1 MSQHI
6 ENFINRNFPAN
17 VQHRGRDIMI
27 RGKIEVLRLDT
38 EKAKV
43 TYRVQAP
50 DNVESY
56 RVSIHDFDKEAIAAQ
71 CNCIDGACKHIVAA
85 LLHLNA
91 DVLKQSFNP
100 KKEAIVH
107 EPITSRF
114 LQKYAEQRA
123 YTEGMHFANMK
134 TGIKLKD
141 YDDKQAN
148 YRIRD
153 YDVAIT
159 SESGEYSTACNCEQR
174 FSKLCS
180 HKVAAFIH
188 FGRIFGEKPFEVI
201 PTLGKEKKRQ
211 LLEYG
216 YAADDDKAQRLFTTE
231 IKNGI
236 LTLIPKDKTLVK
248 INTAQD
254 WKGLQ
259 KKVFQE
265 LKASPAFTI
274 NQAKIAEEEDNVVIY
289 VIKFDELL
297 ANSDEVKYNPYNPFA
312 VEEPKENI
320 IDFKLS
326 AVLAKWKKDKISGRL
341 QEINVGMK
349 TFNLEEMQVVDHEDA
364 EIMQSIRRLQ
374 PEQMTKKLYEIHPE
388 LPRGWV
394 LHRHNLTNME
404 QKTALRRLV
413 GRELETL
420 FRLLPDK
427 KNFIFNGLNSTDNSL
442 KQSNLDSVEI
452 LRGRGSVEFSLDEE
466 ETHYVLTP
474 KVRVDEELVFPFNPS
489 RRKTEWIYKTEAGL
503 TLLNE
508 RAVQTLDL
516 FPDID
521 AIRVKKTELA
531 GFLSD
536 FTLPLMN
543 LHNVELNVPVDL
555 AEGEALFSPKIYLTE
570 TEETL
575 TLTPVFA
582 YDYDGELKEFR
593 MNNHLKQMVFE
604 TTEKTRKIGKKTEE
618 NTVMTLV
625 YRNDEKEAL
634 ARDFLATLHP
644 SFTLQARN
652 NPASFQLGIN
662 ELFENEWFFTAFD
675 KLKDAGI
682 EVLGFAQLH
691 KLKYNPNRAKIN
703 IKASTGIDWFDLEIL
718 VSFGA
723 QSVALKDV
731 RKAIFNKQHYIRL
744 GDGTLGI
751 LPQEWI
757 EKYASVLKMGTLGKG
772 DTLRMS
778 NFHLSLIDELYG
790 EIDGSEVFEKLREK
804 RRRLQNFEQ
813 IDDVTLPKNSIAEL
827 RGYQVSGYNW
837 LNFLDEFGWG
847 GILADDMGLGK
858 TVQAITFLQKQAQSK
873 PNKPNLVVVPKSLVF
888 NWQKECE
895 KFAPELSI
903 LVYYGT
909 GRRSIL
915 KDIKNHAL
923 TITTYGAVRSDIR
936 DLRDIDF
943 NYVILDESQ
952 AIKNPDALATKA
964 VKLLK
969 SGNRLTLTG
978 TPIENNV
985 FDLYSQMDFLNPG
998 MLGNV
1003 EFFKKEFAMPID
1015 RDRDMNAT
1023 KQLRKLVYPFILRRT
1038 KEEVAKELP
1047 EKMESVIFCDME
1059 KQQRRVYDAFKDKY
1073 RDLVLGKIDA
1083 EGMNKAG
1090 VYILEGL
1097 MKLRQ
1102 ICDSPAILNEK
1113 EDFGHES
1120 VKLAELIPRIQE
1132 DSGRHKTLVFSQFLG
1147 MLDLIRKELD
1157 KLHIPY
1163 EYLDGSTTDRQE
1175 RVERF
1180 QNNDS
1185 VRVFLMSLKAGGVGL
1200 NLTAADYV
1208 YIVDPWWNPAV
1219 EAQAID
1225 RTHRIGQEK
1234 PVFAYKM
1241 ICRDTVE
1248 EKILELQQKK
1258 KALAADIVHVEAGFV
1273 KALTRDDVV
1282 GLFS

>member
-1 MSQHI
+1 MGQFI
-6 ENFINRNFPAN
+6 ENFINRNFPSH
-17 VQHRGRDIMI
+17 VQHRGRDIMV

-38 EKAKV
+38 DKGKV

-50 DNVESY
+50 DSFESY
-56 RVSIHDFDKEAIAAQ
+56 RVSIHDFDRESVAAQ
-71 CNCIDGACKHIVAA
+71 CNCTEGGACKHIVAA

-107 EPITSRF
+107 EPITARF
-114 LQKYAEQRA
+114 LQKHAEQRA
-123 YTEGMHFANMK
+123 YTEGIYFANVK
-134 TGIKLKD
+134 SGIKLKE
-141 YDDKQAN
+141 YSATQAI
-148 YRIRD
+148 YRVRD
-153 YDVAIT
+153 FDVTIT
-159 SESGEYSTACNCEQR
+159 SESGEYSTSCTCDQR

-188 FGRIFGEKPFEVI
+188 FGRIFGEKPFETI
-201 PTLGKEKKRQ
+201 PKLEKEKRKQ

-216 YAADDDKAQRLFTTE
+216 YAANDEKAEKLFTIE
-231 IKNGI
+231 IKHGE

-254 WKGLQ
+254 WKRLSA
-259 KKVFQE
+259 KVFQE
-265 LKASPAFTI
+265 PKYNTVSTKEVISF
-274 NQAKIAEEEDNVVIY
+274 EEEENVTIY
-289 VIKFDELL
+289 VFKFDEPII
-297 ANSDEVKYNPYNPFA
+297 SEDIKYNPYNPFL
-312 VEEPKENI
+312 EEEAKENLL
-320 IDFKLS
+320 DFKVS

-341 QEINVGMK
+341 QEINVGTK
-349 TFNLEEMQVVDHEDA
+349 AFSLEEIQVIDQEDA
-364 EIMQSIRRLQ
+364 EMMQSIRRLQ

-388 LPRGWV
+388 LPRGWIV
-394 LHRHNLTNME
+394 HRNNLTTLE
-404 QKTALRRLV
+404 QQTALRRLI
-413 GRELETL
+413 GNELAAM
-420 FRLLPDK
+420 FRILPDK
-427 KNFIFNGLNSTDNSL
+427 KTFVFNSFGAQDNSL
-442 KQSNLDSVEI
+442 KQSNLDAVPI
-452 LRGRGSVEFSLDEE
+452 LRGRSTVEFSLDEE
-466 ETHYVLTP
+466 DNHYVLTP
-474 KVRVDEELVFPFNPS
+474 KIRVSDELIYPFSPS
-489 RRKTEWIYKTEAGL
+489 RRKADWIYKTEMGL
-503 TLLNE
+503 SLLDE
-508 RAVQTLDL
+508 RAVKTLDL
-516 FPDID
+516 FPDTN

-531 GFLSD
+531 GFIAD
-536 FTLPLMN
+536 FTMPLMN
-543 LHNVELNVPVDL
+543 LHNVELNVPVDFS
-555 AEGEALFSPKIYLTE
+555 EGEALFSPKIYLSE
-570 TEETL
+570 TEEAL
-575 TLTPVFA
+575 TLTPVFS
-582 YDYDGELKEFR
+582 YDFDGNIKEFE
-593 MNNHLKQMVFE
+593 MNNRLKQMVFE
-604 TTEKTRKIGKKTEE
+604 TSDSSLA
-618 NTVMTLV
+618 LV
-625 YRNDEKEAL
+625 YRNDEREAQV
-634 ARDFLATLHP
+634 RDFLKDLHP
-644 SFTLQARN
+644 SFAIQARA
-652 NPASFQLGIN
+652 NPSAFQLGIN

-675 KLKDAGI
+675 KLKSVGI
-682 EVLGFAQLH
+682 EVLGFSQLH

-703 IKASTGIDWFDLEIL
+703 IKASSGIDWFDLEIL
-718 VSFGA
+718 VSFGE

-731 RKAIFNKQHYIRL
+731 RKAIFNRQHYIRL

-757 EKYASVLKMGTLGKG
+757 EKYASVLKMGQMGKG

-790 EIDGSEVFEKLREK
+790 EIDGTEIFEKLIEK
-804 RRRLQNFEQ
+804 RLRLKNFEQ
-813 IDDVTLPKNSIAEL
+813 IENVKLPQYSTAEL

-858 TVQAITFLQKQAQSK
+858 TVQAITFLQKQAELK

-895 KFAPELSI
+895 KFAPELSVLI
-903 LVYYGT
+903 YYGT
-909 GRRSIL
+909 GRKAIF
-915 KDIKNHAL
+915 KEIKNHVL
-923 TITTYGAVRSDIR
+923 TVTTYGAIRSDIR
-936 DLRDIDF
+936 ELREIDF

-969 SGNRLTLTG
+969 SHNRLTLTG

-1003 EFFKKEFAMPID
+1003 EFFKKEFATPID
-1015 RDRDMNAT
+1015 RDKDINAT

-1047 EKMESVIFCDME
+1047 AKMESVIFCDME

-1073 RDLVLGKIDA
+1073 RDLVLGKIDS

-1120 VKLAELIPRIQE
+1120 VKMAELIPRIQE

-1147 MLDLIRKELD
+1147 MLSLIRKELD
-1157 KLHIPY
+1157 KLQIPY
-1163 EYLDGSTTDRQE
+1163 EYLDGSTTDRQQ
-1175 RVERF
+1175 RVDRF

-1248 EKILELQQKK
+1248 EKILQLQDKK

>member
-1 MSQHI
+1 MSQYI
-6 ENFINRNFPAN
+6 ENFINRNFSTQ
-17 VQHRGRDIMI
+17 VQHRGRDIMG
-27 RGKIEVLRLDT
+27 RGKIEVLRLDS

-56 RVSIHDFDKEAIAAQ
+56 RVSVHDYDKNSIAAQ
-71 CNCIDGACKHIVAA
+71 CNCMEGGACKHIVAA
-85 LLHLNA
+85 LLHLNI
-91 DVLKQSFNP
+91 DVLKQHFNP

-107 EPITSRF
+107 EPITARF

-123 YTEGMHFANMK
+123 YTEGIYFANLK
-134 TGIKLKD
+134 SGIKLKD
-141 YDDKQAN
+141 YDNNQAN
-148 YRIRD
+148 YRVREF
-153 YDVAIT
+153 DVAIT
-159 SESGEYSTACNCEQR
+159 SESGEYSTSCTCDQR

-188 FGRIFGEKPFEVI
+188 FGRIFGEKPFEAI
-201 PTLGKEKKRQ
+201 PKLGKEKKRQ
-211 LLEYG
+211 FAEYG
-216 YAADDDKAQRLFTTE
+216 YSVDDEKAQRLFTTE
-231 IKNGI
+231 IKNGK
-236 LTLIPKDKTLVK
+236 LTLIPKDKSIVK

-259 KKVFQE
+259 KKVFQVPQT
-265 LKASPAFTI
+265 SPAFAVH
-274 NQAKIAEEEDNVVIY
+274 QALLAEEEENMVVY
-289 VIKFDELL
+289 AFKFNETPYSAEDI
-297 ANSDEVKYNPYNPFA
+297 KYNLYNPFM
-312 VEEPKENI
+312 VEETKENI
-320 IDFKLS
+320 VDFKIS
-326 AVLAKWKKDKISGRL
+326 AVLAKWKNDKLSGRL
-341 QEINVGMK
+341 QEITVGLK
-349 TFNLEEMQVVDHEDA
+349 SFSLEEMQAIGKEDA
-364 EIMQSIRRLQ
+364 ELMQGIRRLQ

-394 LHRHNLTNME
+394 VHRHDLTTVA
-404 QKTALRRLV
+404 QQTAVRRLI
-413 GRELETL
+413 GSELAAM
-420 FRLLPDK
+420 FRILPDK
-427 KNFIFNGLNSTDNSL
+427 KTYIFNSLNSQDNSL
-442 KQSNLDSVEI
+442 KQSNLDAVKV
-452 LRGRGSVEFSLDEE
+452 LRDRGTVEFSLDEE
-466 ETHYVLTP
+466 ENHYVLTP
-474 KVRVDEELVFPFNPS
+474 KIRVSENQVFPFNPS
-489 RRKTEWIYKTEAGL
+489 RRKSEWLYKTDAGL
-503 TLLNE
+503 SLLDE
-508 RAVQTLDL
+508 RAVRALDL

-521 AIRVKKTELA
+521 AIRVKKTELT

-543 LHNVELNVPVDL
+543 LHNVELNVPVDFS
-555 AEGEALFSPKIYLTE
+555 EGEAIFSPKIYLSE
-570 TEETL
+570 TEEAL

-582 YDYDGELKEFR
+582 YDYDGNVKEFE
-593 MNNHLKQMVFE
+593 MNNHLKQMVFDA
-604 TTEKTRKIGKKTEE
+604 TEGAESP
-618 NTVMTLV
+618 VTLV
-625 YRNDEKEAL
+625 YRSDEKEEQM
-634 ARDFLATLHP
+634 RDFLISLHP
-644 SFTLQARN
+644 AFAVQGMF
-652 NPASFQLGIN
+652 NPSSFQLGIN
-662 ELFENEWFFTAFD
+662 DLFENEWFFTAFD
-675 KLKDAGI
+675 KLKNVGI
-682 EVLGFAQLH
+682 EVLGFSQLH

-703 IKASTGIDWFDLEIL
+703 IRASSGIDWFDLEIL
-718 VSFGA
+718 VSFGE

-757 EKYASVLKMGTLGKG
+757 EKYAAVLKMGQMGKG
-772 DTLRMS
+772 DTIRMS
-778 NFHLSLIDELYG
+778 NFHLSLIDELYS
-790 EIDGSEVFEKLREK
+790 EIDGSEVFEKLFEK

-813 IDDVTLPKNSIAEL
+813 IENVKLPKNSIAEL

-837 LNFLDEFGWG
+837 LNFLEEFGWG

-858 TVQAITFLQKQAQSK
+858 TVQAITFLQRQAELK

-895 KFAPELSI
+895 KFAPELGV

-909 GRRSIL
+909 GRRVL
-915 KDIKNHAL
+915 LNEIKNYPL
-923 TITTYGAVRSDIR
+923 TITTYGAIRSDIR
-936 DLRDIDF
+936 DLREIDF

-969 SGNRLTLTG
+969 SANRLTLTG

-1003 EFFKKEFAMPID
+1003 EFFKKEFATPID
-1015 RDRDMNAT
+1015 RDKDLNAT
-1023 KQLRKLVYPFILRRT
+1023 KQLRKMVYPFILRRT

-1047 EKMESVIFCDME
+1047 AKMESVIFCDME

-1073 RDLVLGKIDA
+1073 RDLVLGKIDS
-1083 EGMNKAG
+1083 EGMNRAG
-1090 VYILEGL
+1090 IFILEGL

-1102 ICDSPAILNEK
+1102 ICDSPSILNEK
-1113 EDFGHES
+1113 EDYGHES
-1120 VKLAELIPRIQE
+1120 VKMAELIPRIQE
-1132 DSGRHKTLVFSQFLG
+1132 DSGRHKTLIFSQFLV

-1157 KLHIPY
+1157 KLKIPY
-1163 EYLDGSTTDRQE
+1163 EYLDGSTVDRQE

-1225 RTHRIGQEK
+1225 RTHRIGQDK

-1248 EKILELQQKK
+1248 EKILELQQRK
-1258 KALAADIVHVEAGFV
+1258 KALAADIVHAESGFV

>member
-1 MSQHI
+1 MGQHI
-6 ENFINRNFPAN
+6 ENFINRNFSSQ
-17 VQHRGRDIMI
+17 VQHRGRDIMV

-38 EKAKV
+38 EKGKV

-56 RVSIHDFDKEAIAAQ
+56 RVSIHDFDKESIAAQ
-71 CNCIDGACKHIVAA
+71 CNCTEGGACKHIVGA

-91 DVLKQSFNP
+91 DVSKQHFNP

-107 EPITSRF
+107 EPITARF

-123 YTEGMHFANMK
+123 YTEGIYFASVK
-134 TGIKLKD
+134 TGIKLKE
-141 YDDKQAN
+141 YDAKQAV
-148 YRIRD
+148 YRVRD
-153 YDVAIT
+153 YDVTIT
-159 SESGEYSTACNCEQR
+159 SESGEYSTSCTCDQR

-188 FGRIFGEKPFEVI
+188 FGRIFGEKPFDAI
-201 PTLGKEKKRQ
+201 PKLEKEKKKQ

-216 YAADDDKAQRLFTTE
+216 YAANDEKAEKLFIIE
-231 IKNGI
+231 IKNGF

-248 INTAQD
+248 INAAQD
-254 WKGLQ
+254 WKRLSAR
-259 KKVFQE
+259 VFQE
-265 LKASPAFTI
+265 PKYNTVSTKEVVAFD
-274 NQAKIAEEEDNVVIY
+274 EEENITIY
-289 VIKFDELL
+289 VFKFDEPIV
-297 ANSDEVKYNPYNPFA
+297 SESIKYNPYNPFL
-312 VEEPKENI
+312 EEEAKENLL
-320 IDFKLS
+320 DFKVS

-341 QEINVGMK
+341 QEINVGLK
-349 TFNLEEMQVVDHEDA
+349 SFSLEEMQAIDHDDA
-364 EIMQSIRRLQ
+364 EMMQSIRRLQ

-394 LHRHNLTNME
+394 VHRNNLTTLE
-404 QKTALRRLV
+404 QQTALRRLI
-413 GRELETL
+413 GNELTAM
-420 FRLLPDK
+420 FRILPDK
-427 KNFIFNGLNSTDNSL
+427 KTFVYNTLTAQDSSF
-442 KQSNLDSVEI
+442 KQSNLDEI
-452 LRGRGSVEFSLDEE
+452 AIQRERATVEFSLDEE
-466 ETHYVLTP
+466 DNHYVLTP
-474 KVRVDEELVFPFNPS
+474 KVRVSDALVFPFSPS
-489 RRKTEWIYKTEAGL
+489 RRKADWIYKSEVGL
-503 TLLNE
+503 SLLDE
-508 RAVQTLDL
+508 RAVKTLDL
-516 FPDID
+516 FPDTN

-543 LHNVELNVPVDL
+543 LHNVELNVPADL
-555 AEGEALFSPKIYLTE
+555 SEGEALFSPKIYLSE
-570 TEETL
+570 TEDAL
-575 TLTPVFA
+575 TLTPVFS
-582 YDYDGELKEFR
+582 YDFDGEIKEFE
-593 MNNHLKQMVFE
+593 MNNRLKQMVFE
-604 TTEKTRKIGKKTEE
+604 TNDK
-618 NTVMTLV
+618 NLSLV
-625 YRNDEKEAL
+625 YRSDEREAQV
-634 ARDFLATLHP
+634 RDFLKELHP
-644 SFTLQARN
+644 SFGAQSRV
-652 NPASFQLGIN
+652 NPSAFHLGIN
-662 ELFENEWFFTAFD
+662 ELFENEWFFTAFE
-675 KLKDAGI
+675 KLKSVGI
-682 EVLGFAQLH
+682 EVLGFSQLH

-703 IKASTGIDWFDLEIL
+703 IKASSGIDWFDLEIL
-718 VSFGA
+718 VSFGE

-731 RKAIFNKQHYIRL
+731 RKAIFNRQHYIRL

-757 EKYASVLKMGTLGKG
+757 EKYAAVLKMGQLGKG

-790 EIDGSEVFEKLREK
+790 EIDGTEIFEKLIEK
-804 RRRLQNFEQ
+804 RMRLKNFEQ
-813 IDDVTLPKNSIAEL
+813 IDNVKLPQYSTAEL

-858 TVQAITFLQKQAQSK
+858 TVQAITFLQRQAELK
-873 PNKPNLVVVPKSLVF
+873 PNRPNLVVVPKSLVF

-895 KFAPELSI
+895 KFAPEMGVLI
-903 LVYYGT
+903 YYGT
-909 GRRSIL
+909 GRKAIL
-915 KDIKNHAL
+915 KDIKNYAL
-923 TITTYGAVRSDIR
+923 TVTTYGAIRSDIR
-936 DLRDIDF
+936 ELREIDF

-969 SGNRLTLTG
+969 SHNRLTLTG

-1003 EFFKKEFAMPID
+1003 EFFKKEFANPID
-1015 RDRDMNAT
+1015 RERDQNAT

-1047 EKMESVIFCDME
+1047 AKVESVIFCDME

-1073 RDLVLGKIDA
+1073 RDLVLGKIDS

-1120 VKLAELIPRIQE
+1120 VKMAELIPRIQE

-1157 KLHIPY
+1157 KLNIPY

-1175 RVERF
+1175 RVDRF

-1225 RTHRIGQEK
+1225 RTHRIGQER

-1248 EKILELQQKK
+1248 EKILLLQDKK

>member
-1 MSQHI
+1 MSQQI
-6 ENFINRNFPAN
+6 ENFINRNFASP
-17 VQHRGRDIMI
+17 VQHRGRDIMV
-27 RGKIEVLRLDT
+27 RGKIEVLRLDS
-38 EKAKV
+38 EKGKV

-50 DNVESY
+50 DSFESY
-56 RVSIHDFDKEAIAAQ
+56 RVSIHDFDKDSIAAQ
-71 CNCIDGACKHIVAA
+71 CNCMEGGACKHIVAA
-85 LLHLNA
+85 LLHLNG

-100 KKEAIVH
+100 KKEAIIH
-107 EPITSRF
+107 EPITARF

-123 YTEGMHFANMK
+123 YTEGIYFANIK
-134 TGIKLKD
+134 SGIKLKE
-141 YDDKQAN
+141 YDTKHAL
-148 YRIRD
+148 YRVRD
-153 YDVAIT
+153 FDVTIS
-159 SESGEYSTACNCEQR
+159 SESGEYTTSCTCDQR

-180 HKVAAFIH
+180 HKVAAFVH
-188 FGRIFGEKPFEVI
+188 FGRIFGEKPFETI
-201 PTLGKEKKRQ
+201 PKLEKEKKKQ

-216 YAADDDKAQRLFTTE
+216 YAANDEKAEKLFTIDIT
-231 IKNGI
+231 NGD
-236 LTLIPKDKTLVK
+236 LTLIPKDKSLVK
-248 INTAQD
+248 INAAQD
-254 WKGLQ
+254 WKRLSARVFSDP
-259 KKVFQE
+259 KVPNIISAE
-265 LKASPAFTI
+265 VAAF
-274 NQAKIAEEEDNVVIY
+274 EEEENKVVY
-289 VIKFDELL
+289 VFKFDEPIV
-297 ANSDEVKYNPYNPFA
+297 SEDVKYNPYNPFL
-312 VEEPKENI
+312 VEEAKENI
-320 IDFKLS
+320 LDFKVS

-341 QEINVGMK
+341 QEINVGLK
-349 TFNLEEMQVVDHEDA
+349 TFSLEEIQAIDPEDA
-364 EIMQSIRRLQ
+364 EMMQSIRRLQ
-374 PEQMTKKLYEIHPE
+374 PEQMTKKLYEFYPE

-394 LHRHNLTNME
+394 IHRHNLTTLE
-404 QKTALRRLV
+404 QQATLRRLI
-413 GRELETL
+413 GNELATM
-420 FRLLPDK
+420 FRILPDK
-427 KNFIFNGLNSTDNSL
+427 KTFIFNSLSAQDNSL
-442 KQSNLDSVEI
+442 KQSNLDASQI
-452 LRGRGSVEFSLDEE
+452 LRGRSTVEFSLDEE
-466 ETHYVLTP
+466 NNYYVLTP
-474 KVRVDEELVFPFNPS
+474 KIRINDELVVPFSPS
-489 RRKTEWIYKTEAGL
+489 RRKADWIYKTEAGL
-503 TLLNE
+503 SLLDE
-508 RAVQTLDL
+508 RAVKTLDL
-516 FPDID
+516 FPDTN

-531 GFLSD
+531 GFLAD

-555 AEGEALFSPKIYLTE
+555 AEGEALFSPKIYLSE
-570 TEETL
+570 TEDAL

-582 YDYDGELKEFR
+582 YDYDGDIKEFE
-593 MNNHLKQMVFE
+593 MNNRLKQMVFE
-604 TTEKTRKIGKKTEE
+604 RSD
-618 NTVMTLV
+618 NTLTLV
-625 YRNDEKEAL
+625 YRNDEREAQV
-634 ARDFLATLHP
+634 RDYMAALHP
-644 SFTLQARN
+644 SFAAQAQA
-652 NPASFQLGIN
+652 NPSAFLLGIN
-662 ELFENEWFFTAFD
+662 ELFENEWFFTAFE
-675 KLKDAGI
+675 KLKSVGI
-682 EVLGFAQLH
+682 EVLGFAQLQ

-703 IKASTGIDWFDLEIL
+703 IRASSGIDWFDLEIL
-718 VSFGA
+718 VSFGE

-731 RKAIFNKQHYIRL
+731 RKAIFNRQHYIRL

-751 LPQEWI
+751 LPQEWM
-757 EKYASVLKMGTLGKG
+757 EKYAAVLKMGQMGKG

-790 EIDGSEVFEKLREK
+790 EIDGTEVFEKLLEK
-804 RRRLQNFEQ
+804 RRRLRNFEQ
-813 IDDVTLPKNSIAEL
+813 IEKVQLPKRSIAEL

-858 TVQAITFLQKQAQSK
+858 TVQAITFLQRQAELK
-873 PNKPNLVVVPKSLVF
+873 PNRPNLVVVPKSLVF

-895 KFAPELSI
+895 KFAPELSVLI
-903 LVYYGT
+903 YYGT
-909 GRRSIL
+909 GR
-915 KDIKNHAL
+915 KAAYKEIKNHAL
-923 TITTYGAVRSDIR
+923 TVTTYGAIRSDIR
-936 DLRDIDF
+936 ELREIDF

-952 AIKNPDALATKA
+952 AIKNPNALATKA

-969 SGNRLTLTG
+969 SANRLTLTG

-1003 EFFKKEFAMPID
+1003 EFFKKEFATPID
-1015 RDRDMNAT
+1015 RDKDINAT

-1073 RDLVLGKIDA
+1073 RDLVLGKIDS

-1132 DSGRHKTLVFSQFLG
+1132 DSGRHKMLVFSQFLG

-1157 KLHIPY
+1157 KLQIPY

-1175 RVERF
+1175 RVDRF
-1180 QNNDS
+1180 QTNDS

-1241 ICRDTVE
+1241 ICKDTVE
-1248 EKILELQQKK
+1248 EKILQLQEKK

-1273 KALTRDDVV
+1273 KALTREDVV

>member
-1 MSQHI
+1 MSQYI
-6 ENFINRNFPAN
+6 ENFINRNFPAPI
-17 VQHRGRDIMI
+17 QHRGRDIMI

-38 EKAKV
+38 EKGKV

-50 DNVESY
+50 DNIESY
-56 RVSIHDFDKEAIAAQ
+56 RVSIHDFDKETVAAQ
-71 CNCIDGACKHIVAA
+71 CNCMEGGACKHIVAA

-91 DVLKQSFNP
+91 DVLKQNFNP

-107 EPITSRF
+107 EPITARF

-123 YTEGMHFANMK
+123 YTEGIYFANNK
-134 TGIKLKD
+134 SGIKLKN
-141 YDDKQAN
+141 YNDKHAE
-148 YRIRD
+148 YRVRD
-153 YDVAIT
+153 YDVMIT
-159 SESGEYSTACNCEQR
+159 SESGEYSTSCTCDQR

-188 FGRIFGEKPFEVI
+188 FGRIFGEKPFETI
-201 PTLGKEKKRQ
+201 PKLEKENRKQ
-211 LLEYG
+211 LLEWG
-216 YAADDDKAQRLFTTE
+216 YPADEKSQKLFTTE
-231 IKNGI
+231 IANGK

-248 INTAQD
+248 INAAQD
-254 WKGLQ
+254 WKGLSA
-259 KKVFQE
+259 KVFQE
-265 LKASPAFTI
+265 PKAPTI
-274 NQAKIAEEEDNVVIY
+274 IATEATLVEEDENTTIY
-289 VIKFDELL
+289 VFKFDEPIVN
-297 ANSDEVKYNPYNPFA
+297 AEDVKYNPYNPFL
-312 VEEPKENI
+312 VEEAKENI
-320 IDFKLS
+320 LDFKVS

-341 QEINVGMK
+341 QEISVGLK
-349 TFNLEEMQVVDHEDA
+349 AFSLDEIQAIEPDDA
-364 EIMQSIRRLQ
+364 DMMQSIRRLQ
-374 PEQMTKKLYEIHPE
+374 PEQLTKKLYEYYPE

-394 LHRHNLTNME
+394 VHRHNLTTFE
-404 QKTALRRLV
+404 QRSTLRQLI
-413 GRELETL
+413 GNELATM
-420 FRLLPDK
+420 FRILPDK
-427 KNFIFNGLNSTDNSL
+427 KTFIFSSLSAQDTSL
-442 KQSNLDSVEI
+442 KQSNLDPVQI
-452 LRGRGSVEFSLDEE
+452 LRGRATVEFSLDEE
-466 ETHYVLTP
+466 AFHYVLTP
-474 KVRVDEELVFPFNPS
+474 KVRVSDELIYPFNPS
-489 RRKTEWIYKTEAGL
+489 RRKADWIYKTEAGL
-503 TLLNE
+503 ALLDE
-508 RAVQTLDL
+508 RAVKTLDL
-516 FPDID
+516 FPDTN
-521 AIRVKKTELA
+521 AIRVKKSELA

-543 LHNVELNVPVDL
+543 LHNVELNVPADL
-555 AEGEALFSPKIYLTE
+555 SEGEAIFSPKVYLSE
-570 TEETL
+570 TEEAL
-575 TLTPVFA
+575 TLTPVFS
-582 YDYDGELKEFR
+582 YDFDGEIKEFE
-593 MNNHLKQMVFE
+593 MNNRLKQMVFDAAD
-604 TTEKTRKIGKKTEE
+604 KTL
-618 NTVMTLV
+618 VLV
-625 YRNDEKEAL
+625 YRNDEKEGQV
-634 ARDFLATLHP
+634 RDFLKTLHP
-644 SFTLQARN
+644 SFMAQSKA
-652 NPASFQLGIN
+652 NPSVFQLGIN
-662 ELFENEWFFTAFD
+662 ELFENEWFFSAFE
-675 KLKDAGI
+675 KLKSVGI
-682 EVLGFAQLH
+682 EVLGFSQLQ

-703 IKASTGIDWFDLEIL
+703 IRASSGIDWFDLEIL
-718 VSFGA
+718 VSFGE

-731 RKAIFNKQHYIRL
+731 RKAIFNRQHYIRL

-757 EKYASVLKMGTLGKG
+757 EKYASVLKMGQLGKG

-790 EIDGSEVFEKLREK
+790 EIDGTEVFEKLIEK
-804 RRRLQNFEQ
+804 RLRLKNFEQ
-813 IDDVTLPKNSIAEL
+813 IEHVKLPKYSTAEL

-858 TVQAITFLQKQAQSK
+858 TVQAITFLQRQAELK

-895 KFAPELSI
+895 KFAPEMKI

-909 GRRSIL
+909 GRKAIFN
-915 KDIKNHAL
+915 DIRNNAL
-923 TITTYGAVRSDIR
+923 TITTYGAIRSDIR
-936 DLRDIDF
+936 ELREIDF

-964 VKLLK
+964 VKLL
-969 SGNRLTLTG
+969 SSHNRLTLTG

-1003 EFFKKEFAMPID
+1003 EFFKKEFATPID
-1015 RDRDMNAT
+1015 RDKDLNAT

-1047 EKMESVIFCDME
+1047 EKMESVIFCEME

-1073 RDLVLGKIDA
+1073 RDLVLGKIDS

-1120 VKLAELIPRIQE
+1120 VKMAELIPRIQE

-1157 KLHIPY
+1157 KLQIPY

-1241 ICRDTVE
+1241 ICKDTVE
-1248 EKILELQQKK
+1248 EKILLLQEKK